1 MKRKLIV
8 AAVFGCLA
16 VLLVSGAVFAE
27 GETPP
32 EAPSDETAVGTPV
45 DMEPVPEPVAESA
58 TEPEEIPT
66 GEELVVEVVE
76 ESEAVEVLPEV
87 EGEATPLAETSDL
100 VEALAAADVILADED
115 GEELNLASAETA

>member
-27 GETPP
+27 GEIPP
-32 EAPSDETAVGTPV
+32 VAPPDETAVETPV
-45 DMEPVPEPVAESA
+45 EVEPVPEPLAEPA

-66 GEELVVEVVE
+66 GR
-76 ESEAVEVLPEV
+76 
-87 EGEATPLAETSDL
+87 
-100 VEALAAADVILADED
+100 
-115 GEELNLASAETA
+115 NRC